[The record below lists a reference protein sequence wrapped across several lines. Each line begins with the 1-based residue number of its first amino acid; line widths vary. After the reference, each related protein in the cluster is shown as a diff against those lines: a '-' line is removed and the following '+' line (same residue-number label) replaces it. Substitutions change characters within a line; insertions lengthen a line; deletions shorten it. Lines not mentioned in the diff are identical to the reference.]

1 MRLDKW
7 LWAAR
12 FYRNRALAVEAINGG
27 HVHVNGQRV
36 KPSKPIRPGDEIAI
50 TRGSYRWQVTVDGL
64 AVRRGSASE
73 ACKLYTEQADSLR
86 QREMLQAE
94 SRLSAPAPTRRP
106 DKRQRRKIIRF
117 VNLRDQ

>member
-1 MRLDKW
+1 MGGTVLPKPGAGGRGDQW
-7 LWAAR
+7 RAR
-12 FYRNRALAVEAINGG
+12 AC
-27 HVHVNGQRV
+27 QRV

-73 ACKLYTEQADSLR
+73 ACTLYTEQADSLR